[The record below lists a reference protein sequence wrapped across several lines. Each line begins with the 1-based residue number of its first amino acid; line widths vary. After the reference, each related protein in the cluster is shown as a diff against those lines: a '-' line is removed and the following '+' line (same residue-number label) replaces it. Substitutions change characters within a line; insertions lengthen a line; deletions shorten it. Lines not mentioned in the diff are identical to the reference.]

1 VFITIV
7 FMSQADVEKSV
18 RQYIEME
25 SFFSGGFCVVNR
37 DQVREA
43 ADMSRQNAAIEL
55 TKLSDQIKSCELCE
69 LCKSR
74 NKAVPGCGSCSA
86 NLVFVGEGPGADEDA
101 QGLPFVGR
109 AGKLLDK
116 MIAGMGLNRDDV
128 FICNVVKCRPPGN
141 RDPKAEEILSCFP
154 YLKAQLDVICPDVIV
169 ALGAHA
175 ARTLLNTNRAI
186 GELRGTVHEFYVSED
201 SEPIPLIAT
210 YHPAY
215 LLRNYTRDARTKVWH
230 DLQKAMGIMG
240 LEVKGK

>member
-1 VFITIV
+1 
-7 FMSQADVEKSV
+7 MKQCDVEKRV
-18 RQYIEME
+18 MQYIEME
-25 SFFSGGFCVVNR
+25 SFFSGGVCVINR
-37 DQVREA
+37 EEIREA
-43 ADMSRQNAAIEL
+43 EDMARKDAAIEL
-55 TKLSDQIKSCELCE
+55 EKLSDQIRTCSLCE
-69 LCKSR
+69 LGSSR
-74 NKAVPGCGSCSA
+74 TNAVPGAGSSTA

-116 MIAGMGLNRDDV
+116 MIAGMGLGREDV

-141 RDPKAEEILSCFP
+141 RDPKADEILSCFP
-154 YLKAQLDVICPDVIV
+154 YLKAQLSVICPDVIV

-186 GELRGTVHEFYVSED
+186 GELRGEVHDFYVSD
-201 SEPIPLIAT
+201 DAEPVPLIAT

-215 LLRNYTRDARTKVWH
+215 LLRNYTRDARTKVWQ

-240 LEVKGK
+240 LEVKDK